1 MPQTKGH
8 LPLLTLRRLLE
19 PVKRSVVSVGQWEK
33 ISLKYGFIP
42 FLKRHCSPET
52 KVKLKKAPTRREGGI
67 SLWGLCL
74 VSAEQLLFE
83 EGHVKVSF
91 QSFPAG
97 FCLWEKGENGGREHT
112 EPHCL
117 DGWALVWSRGGLFPG
132 NFRSVLWVRNGGVR
146 DVGIGKGNKQEF
158 Y

>member
-1 MPQTKGH
+1 M
-8 LPLLTLRRLLE
+8 
-19 PVKRSVVSVGQWEK
+19 VSVGQWEK

-52 KVKLKKAPTRREGGI
+52 KVKLKRAPTRREGGI

-91 QSFPAG
+91 LFRASLQGFACGRREEMEAG
-97 FCLWEKGENGGREHT
+97 NILNHTAWMVGLWFGAGEAYFQGIS
-112 EPHCL
+112 
-117 DGWALVWSRGGLFPG
+117 AVF
-132 NFRSVLWVRNGGVR
+132 LWVRNGGLR
-146 DVGIGKGNKQEF
+146 DVGIGKGNKQEL

>member
-1 MPQTKGH
+1 MPQTKDP
-8 LPLLTLRRLLE
+8 LPLLTLKQLLE
-19 PVKRSVVSVGQWEK
+19 PVKRSVVSVSQWEK
-33 ISLKYGFIP
+33 ISLKFGFIP
-42 FLKRHCSPET
+42 FVKRHCSPET
-52 KVKLKKAPTRREGGI
+52 KVKLERAPTRKKEG
-67 SLWGLCL
+67 SAWGLCF

-91 QSFPAG
+91 QSVPAG

-117 DGWALVWSRGGLFPG
+117 NCLALAWSRAGFLPG
-132 NFRSVLWVRNGGVR
+132 NLHCVLWVRNGGLR
-146 DVGIGKGNKQEF
+146 DVGIGKGNKQEL

>member
-1 MPQTKGH
+1 MK
-8 LPLLTLRRLLE
+8 LE
-19 PVKRSVVSVGQWEK
+19 RV
-33 ISLKYGFIP
+33 
-42 FLKRHCSPET
+42 
-52 KVKLKKAPTRREGGI
+52 PTRRERGI

-74 VSAEQLLFE
+74 VSSEQLLFKK
-83 EGHVKVSF
+83 GHVKVSF

-117 DGWALVWSRGGLFPG
+117 NDWALVWSRAGFLPG
-132 NFRSVLWVRNGGVR
+132 NFHNVLWLRNGGPR
-146 DVGIGKGNKQEF
+146 DVGIGKRNKQEL